1 MNFTRLLFV
10 FDRLYVERRE
20 THVLVLFSLAAFNS
34 VVIVVN
40 QPNFFSTSFFF
51 VIQHF
56 TMWDVP
62 STQTL
67 DRCPTSS

>member
-10 FDRLYVERRE
+10 FDRLYPERRE

-40 QPNFFSTSFFF
+40 QPNF
-51 VIQHF
+51 
-56 TMWDVP
+56 
-62 STQTL
+62 
-67 DRCPTSS
+67 